1 MWVQNMHAN
10 KFMIRL
16 RLEILLQFTHEE
28 EKNYMSNREMRSIFF
43 LKSFKWF
50 RLLHKISD
58 VCGFCFTVIDEIEEG
73 FTCIRKKSHVL

>member
-1 MWVQNMHAN
+1 MHAN

-43 LKSFKWF
+43 LKSFK
-50 RLLHKISD
+50 
-58 VCGFCFTVIDEIEEG
+58 
-73 FTCIRKKSHVL
+73 